1 MLELIFIAALP
12 EMDPADVLAAL
23 AIFRLLY
30 LVIPFVLALVVILVF
45 ERARFVAQRHPPGGT
60 DLP

>member
-1 MLELIFIAALP
+1 MLEFVFIAALP

-30 LVIPFVLALVVILVF
+30 LLVPFVMALVVILVF
-45 ERARFVAQRHPPGGT
+45 EHSRFLAERGAKEP
-60 DLP
+60 